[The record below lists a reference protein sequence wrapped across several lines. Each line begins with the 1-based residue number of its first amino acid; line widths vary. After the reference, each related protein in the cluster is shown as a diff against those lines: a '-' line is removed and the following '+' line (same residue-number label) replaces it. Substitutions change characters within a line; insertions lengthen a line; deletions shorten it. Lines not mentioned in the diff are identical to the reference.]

1 MRKLCA
7 AALLCISSASTADV
21 KLYVFDC
28 GRISFEDVSMFS
40 LSNEETDV
48 RQLFVPCYLI
58 EHDAGRLLWDAG
70 LPLDIVGQGKVE
82 VRPGAAMW
90 YDASLLDQMA
100 AMGLA
105 PSDVDFAAFSH
116 MHYDHVGAA
125 NAFKG
130 STILIQESEYVAAF
144 ERADD
149 NAFFNQTLYADLNDA
164 ERVILNGDHDVF
176 GDGSV
181 EIISAP
187 GHTPG
192 HQTLLL
198 ELDNFGPLMLSG
210 DLYHFEASRAMRRV
224 PEFNTDA
231 AETLKSMDKVEAI
244 VAATRATFWIEH
256 NQALADTLKMA
267 PQYYD

>member
-1 MRKLCA
+1 MRKHFA

-28 GRISFEDVSMFS
+28 GRISFDDVSMFS

-58 EHDAGRLLWDAG
+58 EHNAGRLLWDAG

-149 NAFFNQTLYADLNDA
+149 NAFFNPALYADLNDA

-181 EIISAP
+181 KIISAP

-267 PQYYD
+267 PAYYD